1 MKKVVKVLKVIGWVL
16 LGLVS
21 AVVALV
27 LILPLWIGPVA
38 CGVANSVTPGI
49 TKTDFH
55 LGHFGLNQYSGH
67 VEVGDM
73 QLANPTNFSEKNAV
87 ELNLVTVDLSVLSL
101 MTDVIHVKDI
111 TVDGLK
117 VYLDAP
123 DVANF
128 KQIAENASGGE
139 KEPEGAAVA
148 ESATTA
154 EATQPAEAAPAEEE
168 AATTNETRVV
178 IDRIALK
185 NVTIQYG
192 MLPIP
197 IPDFEIHNIGR
208 DAETGEAQGATWEEA
223 WLHIL
228 EQISSQAEG
237 LGKGLFKF
245 GKDGALAISGAA
257 ADAASAGLSSLSDAT
272 GEVGDAAGKAEKAI
286 EKGMGKAMKEADK
299 AVKFING
306 FFGSG
311 DKK

>member
-1 MKKVVKVLKVIGWVL
+1 MKTAKKILKVLSWVL
-16 LGLVS
+16 LGLV
-21 AVVALV
+21 VIIL
-27 LILPLWIGPVA
+27 LLPLWIGPVA

-55 LGHFGLNQYSGH
+55 LGHFRLNPYSGH

-87 ELNLVTVDLSVLSL
+87 DLGLVTVDLSVLSL
-101 MTDVIHVKDI
+101 ATDVIHVKDI
-111 TVDGLK
+111 TVNGLK

-123 DVANF
+123 DVENF
-128 KQIAENASGGE
+128 KQIAENASGDK
-139 KEPEGAAVA
+139 KEPESAAVEEPAVA
-148 ESATTA
+148 E
-154 EATQPAEAAPAEEE
+154 EPAAVEEEE
-168 AATTNETRVV
+168 ASTNETRVV
-178 IDRIALK
+178 IDCIALK
-185 NVTIQYG
+185 NITIQYG

-197 IPDFEIHNIGR
+197 IPDFEIHDIGR
-208 DAETGEAQGATWEEA
+208 DAETGEAQGATWQEA

-245 GKDGALAISGAA
+245 GKNGALVISDAA
-257 ADAASAGLSSLSDAT
+257 TTAASAGLSSLTDASE
-272 GEVGDAAGKAEKAI
+272 EVGDATGKAEKAL

-311 DKK
+311 DKKK

>member
-1 MKKVVKVLKVIGWVL
+1 MKTAKKILKVLGWVL
-16 LGLVS
+16 LGLV
-21 AVVALV
+21 VIIL
-27 LILPLWIGPVA
+27 LLPLWIGPVA

-55 LGHFGLNQYSGH
+55 LGHFRLNPYSGH

-87 ELNLVTVDLSVLSL
+87 DLGLVTVDLSVLSL
-101 MTDVIHVKDI
+101 ATDVIHVKDI
-111 TVDGLK
+111 TVNGLK

-123 DVANF
+123 DVENF
-128 KQIAENASGGE
+128 KQIAENASGDK
-139 KEPEGAAVA
+139 KEPESAAVEEPA
-148 ESATTA
+148 AVEED
-154 EATQPAEAAPAEEE
+154 EAS
-168 AATTNETRVV
+168 TNETRVV
-178 IDRIALK
+178 IDCIALK
-185 NVTIQYG
+185 NITIQYG

-197 IPDFEIHNIGR
+197 IPDFEIHDIGR
-208 DAETGEAQGATWEEA
+208 DAETGEAQGATWQEA

-245 GKDGALAISGAA
+245 GKNGALAISDAA
-257 ADAASAGLSSLSDAT
+257 TTAASAGLSSLTDAS
-272 GEVGDAAGKAEKAI
+272 EDVGDAAGKAEKAL

-311 DKK
+311 DKKK

>member
-1 MKKVVKVLKVIGWVL
+1 MKTAKKILKVLGWVL
-16 LGLVS
+16 LGLV
-21 AVVALV
+21 VIIL
-27 LILPLWIGPVA
+27 LLPLWIGPVA

-55 LGHFGLNQYSGH
+55 LGHFRLNPYSGH

-87 ELNLVTVDLSVLSL
+87 DLGLVTVDLSVLSL
-101 MTDVIHVKDI
+101 ATDVIHVKDI
-111 TVDGLK
+111 TVNGLK

-123 DVANF
+123 DVENF
-128 KQIAENASGGE
+128 KQIAENASGDK
-139 KEPEGAAVA
+139 KEPESAAAEEPAVA
-148 ESATTA
+148 EESAA
-154 EATQPAEAAPAEEE
+154 VEEEE
-168 AATTNETRVV
+168 ASTNETRVV
-178 IDRIALK
+178 IDCIALK
-185 NVTIQYG
+185 NITIQYG

-197 IPDFEIHNIGR
+197 IPDFEIHDIGR
-208 DAETGEAQGATWEEA
+208 DAETGEAQGATWQEA

-245 GKDGALAISGAA
+245 GKNGALAIS
-257 ADAASAGLSSLSDAT
+257 DAATTAASVGLSSLTDASE
-272 GEVGDAAGKAEKAI
+272 EVGDAAGKTEKAL

-311 DKK
+311 DKKK

>member
-1 MKKVVKVLKVIGWVL
+1 MKTAKKILKVLGWVL
-16 LGLVS
+16 LGLV
-21 AVVALV
+21 VIIL
-27 LILPLWIGPVA
+27 LLPLWIGPVA
-38 CGVANSVTPGI
+38 CGVANSVTPDI
-49 TKTDFH
+49 TKTDFY
-55 LGHFGLNQYSGH
+55 LGHFRLNPYSGH

-87 ELNLVTVDLSVLSL
+87 DLGLVTVDLSVLSL
-101 MTDVIHVKDI
+101 ATDVIHVKDI

-128 KQIAENASGGE
+128 KQIAENASGDK
-139 KEPEGAAVA
+139 KEPESAAVEETAAVEKPAVA
-148 ESATTA
+148 EESASVEEA
-154 EATQPAEAAPAEEE
+154 EAS
-168 AATTNETRVV
+168 TNETRVV
-178 IDRIALK
+178 IDCIALK
-185 NVTIQYG
+185 NITIQYG

-197 IPDFEIHNIGR
+197 IPDFEIHDIGR
-208 DAETGEAQGATWEEA
+208 DAETGEANGATWQEA

-245 GKDGALAISGAA
+245 GKNGALAISDAA
-257 ADAASAGLSSLSDAT
+257 TTAASAGLSSLSGAT
-272 GEVGDAAGKAEKAI
+272 DEVGDAAGKAEKAL

-311 DKK
+311 DKKK

>member
-1 MKKVVKVLKVIGWVL
+1 MKIAKKVLKVMGWVL
-16 LGLVS
+16 LGLV
-21 AVVALV
+21 VIILV
-27 LILPLWIGPVA
+27 LPLWIGPVA

-55 LGHFGLNQYSGH
+55 LGHFRLNPYSGH
-67 VEVGDM
+67 IEVGDM

-87 ELNLVTVDLSVLSL
+87 DLALVTVDLSTLSL

-128 KQIAENASGGE
+128 KQIAENASGDK
-139 KEPEGAAVA
+139 KEPENAAVA
-148 ESATTA
+148 EGETPADSAAIEEPAAVEEDESATD
-154 EATQPAEAAPAEEE
+154 
-168 AATTNETRVV
+168 ETRIV
-178 IDRIALK
+178 IDCIALK
-185 NVTIQYG
+185 NITIQYG

-197 IPDFEIHNIGR
+197 IPDFEIHDIGR
-208 DAETGEAQGATWEEA
+208 DAETGEAKGATWQEA
-223 WLHIL
+223 WMNIL

-245 GKDGALAISGAA
+245 GKSGALAIS
-257 ADAASAGLSSLSDAT
+257 DTASAGLTSLTNLTEAAVDS
-272 GEVGDAAGKAEKAI
+272 VGGSTTKAGKSI

-311 DKK
+311 DKKK

>member
-1 MKKVVKVLKVIGWVL
+1 MKTAKKILKVLGWVL
-16 LGLVS
+16 LGLV
-21 AVVALV
+21 VIIL
-27 LILPLWIGPVA
+27 LLPLWIGPVA
-38 CGVANSVTPGI
+38 CGVANSVTPDI
-49 TKTDFH
+49 TKTDFY
-55 LGHFGLNQYSGH
+55 LGHFRLNPYSGH

-87 ELNLVTVDLSVLSL
+87 DLGLVTVDLSVLSL
-101 MTDVIHVKDI
+101 ATDVIHVKDI

-128 KQIAENASGGE
+128 KQIAENASGDK
-139 KEPEGAAVA
+139 KEPESAAVEETA
-148 ESATTA
+148 SVEEA
-154 EATQPAEAAPAEEE
+154 EAS
-168 AATTNETRVV
+168 TNETRVV
-178 IDRIALK
+178 IDSIALK
-185 NVTIQYG
+185 NITIQYG

-197 IPDFEIHNIGR
+197 IPDFEIHDIGR
-208 DAETGEAQGATWEEA
+208 DAETGEANGATWQEA

-228 EQISSQAEG
+228 EQISAQAEG

-245 GKDGALAISGAA
+245 GKNGALAISDAA
-257 ADAASAGLSSLSDAT
+257 TTAASAGLSSLSDAT
-272 GEVGDAAGKAEKAI
+272 DEVGDAAGKAEKAL

-311 DKK
+311 DKKK

>member
-1 MKKVVKVLKVIGWVL
+1 MKTVKKILKVLGWVL
-16 LGLVS
+16 LGLV
-21 AVVALV
+21 VIIL
-27 LILPLWIGPVA
+27 LLPLWIGPVA

-55 LGHFGLNQYSGH
+55 LGHFRLNPYSGH

-87 ELNLVTVDLSVLSL
+87 DLGLVTVDLSVLSL
-101 MTDVIHVKDI
+101 ATDVIHVKDI
-111 TVDGLK
+111 TVNGLK

-123 DVANF
+123 DVENF
-128 KQIAENASGGE
+128 KQIAENASGNK
-139 KEPEGAAVA
+139 KEPESAAAEEPAVA
-148 ESATTA
+148 EESAA
-154 EATQPAEAAPAEEE
+154 VEEEE
-168 AATTNETRVV
+168 ASTNETRVV
-178 IDRIALK
+178 IDCIALK
-185 NVTIQYG
+185 NITIQYG

-197 IPDFEIHNIGR
+197 IPDFEIHDIGR
-208 DAETGEAQGATWEEA
+208 DAETGEAQGATWQEA

-245 GKDGALAISGAA
+245 GKNGALAISDAA
-257 ADAASAGLSSLSDAT
+257 TTAASAGLSSLTDASE
-272 GEVGDAAGKAEKAI
+272 EVGDATGKAEKAL

-311 DKK
+311 DKKK

>member
-1 MKKVVKVLKVIGWVL
+1 MKTAKKILKVLGWVL
-16 LGLVS
+16 LGLV
-21 AVVALV
+21 VIIL
-27 LILPLWIGPVA
+27 LLPLWIGPVA

-55 LGHFGLNQYSGH
+55 LGHFRLNPYSGH

-87 ELNLVTVDLSVLSL
+87 DLGLVTVDLSVLSL
-101 MTDVIHVKDI
+101 ATDVIHVKDI
-111 TVDGLK
+111 TVNGLK

-123 DVANF
+123 DVENF
-128 KQIAENASGGE
+128 KQIAENASGDK
-139 KEPEGAAVA
+139 KEPESAAV
-148 ESATTA
+148 E
-154 EATQPAEAAPAEEE
+154 EPAAVEEEE
-168 AATTNETRVV
+168 ASTNETRVV
-178 IDRIALK
+178 IDCIALK
-185 NVTIQYG
+185 NITIQYG

-197 IPDFEIHNIGR
+197 IPDFEIHDIGR
-208 DAETGEAQGATWEEA
+208 DAETGEAQGATWQEA

-245 GKDGALAISGAA
+245 GKNGALAISDAA
-257 ADAASAGLSSLSDAT
+257 TTAASAGLSSLTDASE
-272 GEVGDAAGKAEKAI
+272 EVGDAAGKTEKAL

-311 DKK
+311 DKKK